1 MRDSVEL
8 GQKLSEA
15 AQLGTSLTDSLRDY
29 EAAMIPRASQS
40 VLLSRQV
47 ALNMVH

>member
-15 AQLGTSLTDSLRDY
+15 VELGTSLEDALRAY
-29 EAAMIPRASQS
+29 EAAMIPRATRS
-40 VLLSRQV
+40 VLLSRQR
-47 ALNMVH
+47 ALDMD